1 MKKKAIVTKC
11 IGQMMRK
18 YSFLNGE
25 DGEVSITYEPCIKNK
40 ERTGF
45 DLNDL

>member
-25 DGEVSITYEPCIKNK
+25 DGEVSITYDHVLRIKN
-40 ERTGF
+40 E
-45 DLNDL
+45 LVLI